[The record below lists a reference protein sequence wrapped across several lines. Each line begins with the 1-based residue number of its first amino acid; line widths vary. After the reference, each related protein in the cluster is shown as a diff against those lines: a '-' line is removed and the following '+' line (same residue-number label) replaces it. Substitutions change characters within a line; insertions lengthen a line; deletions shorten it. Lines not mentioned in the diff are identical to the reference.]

1 MLDKLYDKI
10 STDSPGAVI
19 IISVALMI
27 FFGFAMTRIT
37 KKLRLPNVT
46 AYILAGVIIGPACL
60 DLIPNKI
67 IAGTDFL
74 SDIALAFI
82 AFSVGEFFKIANLKK
97 NGLKSIVITLIEAGL
112 TSVLVFT
119 LLHFVLKMS
128 FPLALV
134 LSALASATAPAS
146 TIMTIRQTR
155 AKGDLVETLLQV
167 IALDNV
173 VGLLAYSIAISV
185 AISYGV
191 EGAALDT
198 AVIIM
203 PIIKNVIAIAI
214 GAFLGFVMKLL
225 LSKRSSDNR
234 LIISVGI
241 MFLFC
246 GICTVMDVSP
256 LLGCMMIGAVYI
268 NLSDDGKL
276 FLQLGYFTPPI
287 LLLFFVRS
295 GLNFD
300 LTALLGSASS
310 VGIAPLWA
318 VSIIYFLIRMVGKY
332 CGSLLGCVTARKKS
346 KTRNYLGLAMFP
358 HAGVAIGLAAMGA
371 RALGG
376 ETGSMLQTIILASS
390 IMYELVGPVLAK
402 LALQLSGAY
411 SDKIEDIAEVET
423 LKEDGN
429 KKSDIEILIE
439 RIQKIQKEL
448 PPHVGDSQAEAE
460 QAFTEAAEE
469 HFSSVNSN
477 FRGGRRD
484 ISRRI

>member
-1 MLDKLYDKI
+1 MLDTLYGKI
-10 STDSPGAVI
+10 STASPGAII

-37 KKLRLPNVT
+37 KRLRLPNVT
-46 AYILAGVIIGPACL
+46 AYIVAGILIGPACL
-60 DLIPNKI
+60 DLIPGEI
-67 IAGTDFL
+67 IEGTDFL

-82 AFSVGEFFKIANLKK
+82 AFSVGEFFKISKLKK
-97 NGLKSIVITLIEAGL
+97 NGLKSIIITLIEAAL
-112 TSVLVFT
+112 TSILVFS
-119 LLHFVLKMS
+119 LLRFVLKMS
-128 FPLALV
+128 FTLALV
-134 LSALASATAPAS
+134 LAALASATAPAS

-185 AISYGV
+185 AISYGT
-191 EGAALDT
+191 ESASFDT
-198 AVIIM
+198 GVIIM
-203 PIIKNVIAIAI
+203 PIIKNIFAIAV
-214 GAFLGFVMKLL
+214 GAVLGLVMKLL
-225 LSKRSSDNR
+225 ISRRSNDNR

-246 GICTVMDVSP
+246 GICAVMDVSP

-268 NLSDDGKL
+268 NLSGDEKL
-276 FLQLGYFTPPI
+276 FLQTGYFTPPL

-300 LTALLGSASS
+300 LSALLGSAST

-318 VSIIYFLIRMVGKY
+318 VSIIYFAVRMAGKY
-332 CGSLLGCVTARKKS
+332 SGSLLGCILAKKES
-346 KTRNYLGLAMFP
+346 KTRKYLGLAMFP

-376 ETGSMLQTIILASS
+376 ETGSLLQTIILASS

-411 SDKIEDIAEVET
+411 SDKIEDIAVVET
-423 LKEDGN
+423 HTEDG
-429 KKSDIEILIE
+429 KEKSDIELLIE

-448 PPHVGDSQAEAE
+448 PPHVQDSQSEAE

-469 HFSSVNSN
+469 HFSAVNSN

-484 ISRRI
+484 MSRRM

>member
-1 MLDKLYDKI
+1 MLDKLYKNF
-10 STDSPGAVI
+10 STDSPCAII

-37 KKLRLPNVT
+37 KKLHLPNVT
-46 AYILAGVIIGPACL
+46 AYILAGIIIGPACL

-82 AFSVGEFFKIANLKK
+82 AFSVGEFFKTEKLRK
-97 NGLKSIVITLIEAGL
+97 NGLKSIVITLIESGL
-112 TSVLVFT
+112 TSVLAFS
-119 LLHFVLKMS
+119 LLRFVLKMS

-146 TIMTIRQTR
+146 IIMTIRQTR

-167 IALDNV
+167 IAFDNV

-185 AISYGV
+185 SISYGSKS
-191 EGAALDT
+191 AALDT
-198 AVIIM
+198 GVIIT

-214 GAFLGFVMKLL
+214 GAFLGFVMKLM
-225 LSKRSSDNR
+225 LSKRSNDNR
-234 LIISVGI
+234 LIISVGV

-246 GICTVMDVSP
+246 GICAVMDVSP
-256 LLGCMMIGAVYI
+256 LLGCILIGAVYI
-268 NLSDDGKL
+268 NLSDDDKL
-276 FLQLGYFTPPI
+276 FLQLNYFTPPL

-300 LTALLGSASS
+300 LSELLGSDSS

-318 VSIIYFLIRMVGKY
+318 VSIIYFLIRIIGKY
-332 CGSLLGCVTARKKS
+332 CGSILGCVSTKKEI
-346 KTRNYLGLAMFP
+346 KTRKYLGLAMFP
-358 HAGVAIGLAAMGA
+358 HAGVAIGLAIMGA
-371 RALGG
+371 RAFGG
-376 ETGSMLQTIILASS
+376 ETDAMLQTIILASS
-390 IMYELVGPVLAK
+390 IMYELVGPVCTK
-402 LALQLSGAY
+402 LALQLSDSY
-411 SDKIEDIAEVET
+411 SDKIEDIVQVEAH
-423 LKEDGN
+423 KEDGN
-429 KKSDIEILIE
+429 KKSDIELLIE

-448 PPHVGDSQAEAE
+448 PPHVRDSQAEAE

-469 HFSSVNSN
+469 HFSMVNSN
-477 FRGGRRD
+477 FRSGRRN

>member
-1 MLDKLYDKI
+1 MLDTLYGKI

-46 AYILAGVIIGPACL
+46 AYIVAGILIGPACL

-67 IAGTDFL
+67 IIGTDFL

-82 AFSVGEFFKIANLKK
+82 AFSVGEFFKISKLKK
-97 NGLKSIVITLIEAGL
+97 NGLKSILITLIEAAF
-112 TSVLVFT
+112 TSIPVFF
-119 LLHFVLKMS
+119 LLRFVFKMS
-128 FPLALV
+128 FDLTLLLA
-134 LSALASATAPAS
+134 ALASATAPAS
-146 TIMTIRQTR
+146 TIMTIRQTK
-155 AKGDLVETLLQV
+155 AKGDLVETLMQV

-173 VGLLAYSIAISV
+173 VGLLAYSIALSV
-185 AISYGV
+185 AISYS
-191 EGAALDT
+191 AQASLDIS
-198 AVIIM
+198 AIII
-203 PIIKNVIAIAI
+203 PIIKNIFAIAI

-225 LSKRSSDNR
+225 ISHRSNDNR

-246 GICTVMDVSP
+246 GICAVMNVSP
-256 LLGCMMIGAVYI
+256 LLGCMMIGAVYT
-268 NLSDDGKL
+268 NLSYDSKL
-276 FLQLGYFTPPI
+276 FLQIEYFTPPL

-300 LTALLGSASS
+300 LSALLGSASL

-318 VSIIYFLIRMVGKY
+318 VSIIYFFIRMIGKY
-332 CGSLLGCVTARKKS
+332 IGALLGCLSARKES
-346 KTRNYLGLAMFP
+346 KTRKHLGLAMFP

-371 RALGG
+371 RSLGG
-376 ETGSMLQTIILASS
+376 ETGSILQTIILASS

-402 LALQLSGAY
+402 LALQLSGSY
-411 SDKIEDIAEVET
+411 SDNIGDK
-423 LKEDGN
+423 KE
-429 KKSDIEILIE
+429 KSDIEIVIELI
-439 RIQKIQKEL
+439 RKIQIEL
-448 PPHVGDSQAEAE
+448 LPRVQDSQFEAE

-469 HFSSVNSN
+469 HFISSNLN
-477 FRGGRRD
+477 FGGD
-484 ISRRI
+484 SSAHIHQ